1 MFTFAANFGL
11 DPWVFYLGL
20 AACLYMAW
28 NIGAN
33 DVANAMGTSVGSHAI
48 SIRQAVIL
56 AAVFE
61 FAGAFLVG
69 GNVTNTVRKG
79 IVDPTVF
86 QGQPEVF
93 VLGMLAALL
102 AAGVWLNLATFL
114 GLPVSTTHSIV
125 GAIVGFGLVVGGVAA
140 VNWIKF
146 GQVVMSWFVSPFA
159 GGLVGFLTFWFIK
172 RTVLSS
178 WNPVR
183 AAKRV
188 VPILIFPVAVVLVLS
203 MLYKGLKNL
212 KLDVSFTKAL
222 VIGIIVGAIAFL
234 VMKMLLAAK
243 FTDRPKRRKDAFQQ
257 VESIFAYLQIGT
269 ACYVAFAHGANDVAN
284 AIGPF
289 AAIVDVFRTGNLEMK
304 VPVPAWVLAVG
315 GIGIVVG
322 LGTWGYKVIETI
334 GKKITQITPSRGF
347 SAEFATATT
356 VLVCSKLGLPVSTS
370 HTLVGS
376 VIGVGM
382 AKGMAALNLAVIRNI
397 VNSWLIT
404 VPATAVVTTFI
415 FLGLKF
421 FIL

>member
-1 MFTFAANFGL
+1 MIGIEAWIF
-11 DPWVFYLGL
+11 WL
-20 AACLYMAW
+20 AAAACVYMAW

-48 SIRQAVIL
+48 TMKQAVLL

-69 GNVTNTVRKG
+69 GHVTDTVRKG
-79 IVDPTVF
+79 IVSTDVF
-86 QGQPEVF
+86 HGSPEIF
-93 VLGMLAALL
+93 VLGMLSALL
-102 AAGVWLNLATFL
+102 AAGIWLNLATFL

-125 GAIVGFGLVVGGVAA
+125 GSIVGFGLLVGGISAIH
-140 VNWIKF
+140 WGKL
-146 GQVVMSWFVSPFA
+146 GSVVMSWVISPLC
-159 GGLVGFLTFWFIK
+159 GGLVGWITFSFIK
-172 RTVLSS
+172 RTVLTS

-183 AAKRV
+183 AARRV
-188 VPILIFPVAVVLVLS
+188 VPILIFPVAVILVLS

-212 KLDVSFTKAL
+212 KLDVPFDRAL
-222 VIGIIVGAIAFL
+222 VIAVIAGFL
-234 VMKMLLAAK
+234 AYFAMKVILAAK
-243 FTDRPKRRKDAFQQ
+243 LEDIPRKRTDAFDQ
-257 VESIFAYLQIGT
+257 VEKIFAYLQIGT

-289 AAIVDVFRTGNLEMK
+289 AAIVAVLKSGDLVMK
-304 VPVPAWVLAVG
+304 VPVPIWVLALG
-315 GIGIVVG
+315 GAGIVVG
-322 LGTWGYKVIETI
+322 LGTWGYRVIETI
-334 GKKITQITPSRGF
+334 GKKITSITPSRGF

-382 AKGMAALNLAVIRNI
+382 ARGMAALNLRVIRSI

-404 VPATAVVTTFI
+404 IPAAAVFTVIIFLILKAVV
-415 FLGLKF
+415 L
-421 FIL
+421 

>member
-1 MFTFAANFGL
+1 MLGIE
-11 DPWVFYLGL
+11 PWVFWLAT

-48 SIRQAVIL
+48 NLKQAVLL

-69 GNVTNTVRKG
+69 GHVTDTVRKG
-79 IVDPTVF
+79 IVSTEVF
-86 QGQPEVF
+86 KGQPELF

-102 AAGVWLNLATFL
+102 AAGIWLNLATFL
-114 GLPVSTTHSIV
+114 GLPVSTTHSII
-125 GAIVGFGLVVGGVAA
+125 GAVVGFGLLVGGISA
-140 VNWIKF
+140 VHWGKL
-146 GQVVMSWFVSPFA
+146 GSVVMSWVISPLC
-159 GGLVGFLTFWFIK
+159 GGLMGWITFTFIK

-183 AAKRV
+183 AARRI
-188 VPILIFPVAVVLVLS
+188 VPILIFPVAVILVLS

-212 KLDVSFTKAL
+212 KLDVSFNRAL
-222 VIGIIVGAIAFL
+222 VIALITGVLAYYFMKLFLSVKLKEAPRERVEAF
-234 VMKMLLAAK
+234 V
-243 FTDRPKRRKDAFQQ
+243 Q
-257 VESIFAYLQIGT
+257 VEKIFAYLQIGT

-289 AAIVDVFRTGNLEMK
+289 AAIVAVIKSGDLVMK
-304 VPVPAWVLAVG
+304 VPVPMWILGLG

-322 LGTWGYKVIETI
+322 LGTWGYRVIETI
-334 GKKITQITPSRGF
+334 GKKITSITPSRGF

-376 VIGVGM
+376 VIGVGL
-382 AKGMAALNLAVIRNI
+382 ARGMAALNLAVIRSI
-397 VNSWLIT
+397 VHSWLIT
-404 VPATAVVTTFI
+404 IPATALVTILAF
-415 FLGLKF
+415 FLLKMVA
-421 FIL
+421 L